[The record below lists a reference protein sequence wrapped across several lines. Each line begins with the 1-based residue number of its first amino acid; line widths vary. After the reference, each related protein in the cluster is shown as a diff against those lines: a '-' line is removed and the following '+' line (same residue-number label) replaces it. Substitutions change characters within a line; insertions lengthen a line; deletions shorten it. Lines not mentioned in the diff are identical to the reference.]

1 MGKEDMFENRT
12 HAGKLL
18 AEKLRHL
25 SGKDAVVYALPR
37 GGVVVGAE
45 VARKLRVPLDIVVVR
60 KIGHPNNPEY
70 AIGAVAEGDVLI
82 KNIEEWSRLDA
93 DQLARIVQ
101 NERKEVKRRREIYT
115 GKKRISP
122 RGKTAIIVD
131 DGLATGFTMRV
142 AVASVRNEKPLQIIA
157 AVPVAP
163 ADTARELEREVDKV
177 VALIADEMYLGAVGA
192 YYQDFEQVSNKE
204 VISIIK
210 SARN

>member
-18 AEKLRHL
+18 AEKLRHF

-82 KNIEEWSRLDA
+82 ENTDERSCLNESER
-93 DQLARIVQ
+93 ARIVKREQ
-101 NERKEVKRRREIYT
+101 EEIERRRKIYT
-115 GKKRISP
+115 GKKRFSP
-122 RGKTAIIVD
+122 REKIAIIVD
-131 DGLATGFTMRV
+131 DGLATGFTMR
-142 AVASVRNEKPLQIIA
+142 AALLSVRNEKPMKIIV
-157 AVPVAP
+157 AVSVAP
-163 ADTARELEREVDKV
+163 HAVVSELQT
-177 VALIADEMYLGAVGA
+177 LADEVVVLDSDENFLGAVGA
-192 YYQDFEQVSNKE
+192 YYQDFEQVDDKQVVEALKGITS
-204 VISIIK
+204 
-210 SARN
+210 

>member
-82 KNIEEWSRLDA
+82 ENTDERSCLNESER
-93 DQLARIVQ
+93 ARIVKREQ
-101 NERKEVKRRREIYT
+101 EEIERRR
-115 GKKRISP
+115 K
-122 RGKTAIIVD
+122 
-131 DGLATGFTMRV
+131 
-142 AVASVRNEKPLQIIA
+142 
-157 AVPVAP
+157 
-163 ADTARELEREVDKV
+163 
-177 VALIADEMYLGAVGA
+177 
-192 YYQDFEQVSNKE
+192 
-204 VISIIK
+204 
-210 SARN
+210 

>member
-1 MGKEDMFENRT
+1 MFENRT

-82 KNIEEWSRLDA
+82 ENTDERSCLNESER
-93 DQLARIVQ
+93 ARIVKREQ
-101 NERKEVKRRREIYT
+101 EEIERRRKIYT
-115 GKKRISP
+115 GKKRFSP
-122 RGKTAIIVD
+122 REKIAIIVD
-131 DGLATGFTMRV
+131 DGLATGFTMR
-142 AVASVRNEKPLQIIA
+142 AALLSVRNEKPMKIIV
-157 AVPVAP
+157 AVSVAP
-163 ADTARELEREVDKV
+163 HAVVSELQT
-177 VALIADEMYLGAVGA
+177 LADEVVVLDSDENFLGAVGA
-192 YYQDFEQVSNKE
+192 YYQDFEQVDDKQVVEALKGITS
-204 VISIIK
+204 
-210 SARN
+210 

>member
-1 MGKEDMFENRT
+1 MFENRI

-18 AEKLRHL
+18 AEKLWGFC
-25 SGKDAVVYALPR
+25 GKDAVVYALPR

-177 VALIADEMYLGAVGA
+177 VVLIADETYLGAVGA

>member
-1 MGKEDMFENRT
+1 MFDNRT

-18 AEKLRHL
+18 ADRLQHL
-25 SGKDAVVYALPR
+25 SDENAVVYVLPR

-82 KNIEEWSRLDA
+82 KNTEEWSRLDA
-93 DQLARIVQ
+93 DQLAGIVQ
-101 NERKEVKRRREIYT
+101 NEREEIKRHREIYT

-131 DGLATGFTMRV
+131 DGLATGFTIRV
-142 AVASVRNEKPLQIIA
+142 AVASVRNERPWQIIV

-163 ADTARELEREVDKV
+163 AHTARELEREVDKV
-177 VALIADEMYLGAVGA
+177 VVLIADETYLGAVGA
-192 YYQDFEQVSNKE
+192 YYQDFEQVTDEE
-204 VISIIK
+204 VVSILK